1 MPAFWAFNHI
11 TLNERW
17 AAGACEGP
25 TVGYIECK
33 AAFRT
38 TQYMFLIRFQ
48 YLDSPINTHKL
59 LIKTFPIYS
68 LKSNLRTNVKLCF
81 VRCGG

>member
-17 AAGACEGP
+17 TAGACEGP
-25 TVGYIECK
+25 TVGYVKCE
-33 AAFRT
+33 AAFWT
-38 TQYMFLIRFQ
+38 TQYIFPFRTQ
-48 YLDSPINTHKL
+48 RWSHHATTSEKP
-59 LIKTFPIYS
+59 IKTFPIHQF
-68 LKSNLRTNVKLCF
+68 KSNLRTNVKLCF